1 MYVVETVEMLSLDA
15 MEYAPTIWVVLTAR
29 EHLDAEGLSQASAAA
44 RRRRRGGAG
53 LGLSGSFKSSSS
65 AAVLCT

>member
-29 EHLDAEGLSQASAAA
+29 EHLTRKDCQTALAAVEDGGAAA
-44 RRRRRGGAG
+44 LAW
-53 LGLSGSFKSSSS
+53 
-65 AAVLCT
+65 A